1 VIDVIFVIIG
11 TVNANNGEVYAY
23 PLIPDIV

>member
-11 TVNANNGEVYAY
+11 TGKASNGEIYVYPFTPA
-23 PLIPDIV
+23 IV